1 MRYLNH
7 IPALVIVGSVFAI
20 GLQAS
25 RQEQRKV
32 LESCSTG
39 CGFREMFVAQ
49 FDVLL
54 AIVVSVPTYSLSGIP
69 VGAVLT
75 VLLLFW
81 LLTLAR
87 VDPL

>member
-1 MRYLNH
+1 
-7 IPALVIVGSVFAI
+7 
-20 GLQAS
+20 
-25 RQEQRKV
+25 
-32 LESCSTG
+32 
-39 CGFREMFVAQ
+39 MFVAQ